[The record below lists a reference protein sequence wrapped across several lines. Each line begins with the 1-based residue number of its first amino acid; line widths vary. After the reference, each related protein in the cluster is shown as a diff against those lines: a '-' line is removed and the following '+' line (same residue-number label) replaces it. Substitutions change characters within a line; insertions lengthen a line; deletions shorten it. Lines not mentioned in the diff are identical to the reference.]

1 MASIATKQ
9 GHDLPANANW
19 QGAFHRLW
27 AAQSVALFGQEI
39 TTLALPLIAAL
50 TLGASPFQ
58 MGLLVAAGE
67 APFLLF
73 SLPTGVLV
81 DRSQRWPLLL
91 SADLGRAFVLALIP
105 AAALL
110 GMLRL
115 ELLYVAAFLAGALG
129 VLFEVAHYAYVP
141 WLAPRHELTAANG
154 KLQVS
159 HSAAE
164 AAGPGL
170 AGLLIQAVSAPLAIL
185 ATAAT
190 FLISA
195 MLLGTIRRPETHHLR
210 RPHGGS
216 VRTDIAQGLGAVLH
230 HPLLRPIVL
239 ISGVIGIF
247 TYAVRAL
254 YILFATRDLG
264 LDALQ
269 IGAIMAVGGLA
280 AVPGGLLAQRVAG
293 RLGLGTA
300 IWGGWLLQNAALLAL
315 PLATPATAMPLLI
328 AAQALGGSAGTIA
341 NVNQWSLRQAVT
353 PDHLQ
358 GRVTA
363 THRFLV
369 YGAFPLGAVL
379 GGALA
384 SVIGMREALWFGA
397 IGATLTPVLV
407 LLTPLRSLQTMPPEM
422 QATATYGES

>member
-1 MASIATKQ
+1 MAAERNEERAGSA
-9 GHDLPANANW
+9 AW
-19 QGAFHRLW
+19 QGAFNRLW
-27 AAQSVALFGQEI
+27 AAQSVALFGQET

-50 TLGASPFQ
+50 ILGATPFQ

-67 APFLLF
+67 APFLLL

-81 DRSQRWPLLL
+81 DRSRRWPLLL
-91 SADLGRAFVLALIP
+91 TADLGRAFLLALIP
-105 AAALL
+105 AAAVW

-115 ELLYVAAFLAGALG
+115 ELLYVVAFLAGALG

-141 WLAPRHELTAANG
+141 SLVPRHDLTTANG
-154 KLQVS
+154 RLQVS

-170 AGLLIQAVSAPLAIL
+170 AGLLIQAMSAPLAVL

-190 FLISA
+190 FVMSA
-195 MLLGTIRRPETHHLR
+195 LLLGTIRRPETHHLN
-210 RPHGGS
+210 RPVSGS
-216 VRTDIAQGLGAVLH
+216 VRTDIVQGLRTVLH

-247 TYAVRAL
+247 LYAVRAL

-264 LDALQ
+264 LDPLQ
-269 IGAIMAVGGLA
+269 IGIIMAVGGLA
-280 AVPGGLLAQRVAG
+280 SIPGGLLAQRVAG
-293 RLGLGTA
+293 RIGVGTA
-300 IWGGWLLQNAALLAL
+300 IWGGWLLQDAAFLLL
-315 PLATPATAMPLLI
+315 PLATAATAMPLLI
-328 AAQALGGSAGTIA
+328 AAQLLGGVAGTVA

-353 PDHLQ
+353 PHHLQ

-369 YGAFPLGAVL
+369 YGAFPLGALL

-384 SVIGMREALWFGA
+384 SVIGMREALWIGA
-397 IGATLTPVLV
+397 IGATLTPLLV
-407 LLTPLRSLQTMPPEM
+407 LLTPLRALRAIPTEVQTS
-422 QATATYGES
+422 AA